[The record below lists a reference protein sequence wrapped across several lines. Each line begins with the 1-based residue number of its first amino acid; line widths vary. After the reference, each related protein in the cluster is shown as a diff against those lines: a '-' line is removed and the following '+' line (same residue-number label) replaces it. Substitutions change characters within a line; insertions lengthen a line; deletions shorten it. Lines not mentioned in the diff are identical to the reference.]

1 MHRIFLIC
9 LITLMGQA
17 YAQAPRVGQVSPDIQ
32 LPDVNGQVQT
42 LSSLRGQI
50 VLIDFWASWCG
61 PCRRSN
67 KEILPL
73 YQQYKGK
80 GFEIYGISLDESV
93 SAWKKAIGEDRIE
106 WKQVRDGGGWDAA
119 ISTAWKINQI
129 PTTFLLDEKGQVV
142 AVDPSVDRIRK
153 YLKKHLN

>member
-1 MHRIFLIC
+1 MRTILLFC
-9 LITLMGQA
+9 LMTWACVGN
-17 YAQAPRVGQVSPDIQ
+17 AQAPRVGQTSPDIQ

-67 KEILPL
+67 KEIGPL

-93 SAWKKAIGEDRIE
+93 ADWKKAIEQDRIE
-106 WKQVRDGGGWDAA
+106 WKQVRDAGGWNAA
-119 ISTAWKINQI
+119 VSAAWKIVQI
-129 PTTFLLDEKGQVV
+129 PTTFLLDANGKVV
-142 AVDPSVDRIRK
+142 AVDPSMDRIRK
-153 YLKKHLN
+153 YLQKNLK